1 MIQFTRKM
9 TGRWYVI
16 MPLCVILLSFTQACT
31 SNGGLV
37 RPEAPTVDN
46 EALARGIFFAEGEVA
61 SRITAY
67 NGLRELREEALN
79 DEQKAALIK
88 VQDELMSII
97 KANDPS
103 FLNSFGTT
111 LRSGD
116 HLQIQKAVKDGS
128 QLVVAA
134 ARQYVTQRNIE
145 VDGLTAELDGVSSNG
160 IATTDLSKESLREL
174 IAQKKAE
181 ISSAKM
187 ASVAAQEDIIDI
199 DVWVEVDVVAV
210 AWVLF
215 FVAVADIVV
224 AIANPDVDGSDLQG
238 EILIQNIVTDLN
250 LNAQE
255 D

>member
-88 VQDELMSII
+88 VQDELMGII

-145 VDGLTAELDGVSSNG
+145 IDGLTAELDGVGSNG

-181 ISSAKM
+181 ISSAKL
-187 ASVAAQEDIIDI
+187 AAVAEQEEII

-224 AIANPDVDGSDLQG
+224 AIANPDVDGSDL
-238 EILIQNIVTDLN
+238 
-250 LNAQE
+250 
-255 D
+255 